1 MEKVR
6 NIMAMMRHQKNDFE
20 PIIIIGAARSGT
32 NMLRDILTQLPGFGT
47 WPCDE
52 INYIW
57 RHGNARYPHDEF
69 SVERASESIKK
80 FIRGA
85 FTRVAREQKLRYV
98 VEKTCANSLRVAFVE
113 KVFPDAKFIFI
124 VRDGRDVVAS
134 AMKRWAA
141 PLDIPYLL
149 KKARY
154 LPVTDASYYVI
165 RYFWNR
171 IYRLFSDEK
180 RVSFW
185 GPRFEGMEEMFK
197 TKSLPEICGAQ
208 WACSVQLAAKAF
220 NNMEPKKVFM
230 VKYEDFVSSPVKQ
243 LKLIA
248 EFLGVDLK
256 HGHVRHLVSSVS
268 DSSVGKWKND
278 LDAKIMGKVMDY
290 IKPELKE
297 YGYIE

>member
-1 MEKVR
+1 ME
-6 NIMAMMRHQKNDFE
+6 H

-32 NMLRDILTQLPGFGT
+32 NMLRDIITQLPGFGT

-57 RHGNARYPHDEF
+57 RHGNACYPNDEF
-69 SVERASESIKK
+69 SVEQASESVKK
-80 FIRGA
+80 FIRRA
-85 FTRVAREQKLRYV
+85 FARVARKQRLRYV
-98 VEKTCANSLRVAFVE
+98 VEKTCANSLRVAFIE
-113 KVFPDAKFIFI
+113 KVFLDAKFIFI

-154 LPVTDASYYVI
+154 LPVTDAPYYVI

-185 GPRFEGMEEMFK
+185 GPHFEGMEEMLRSRSLAEVCAMQWVCCVE
-197 TKSLPEICGAQ
+197 KSEYDLD
-208 WACSVQLAAKAF
+208 QLDSAR
-220 NNMEPKKVFM
+220 VHRLR
-230 VKYEDFVSSPVKQ
+230 YEDFVTNPSVK
-243 LKLIA
+243 LKSLA
-248 EFLGVDLK
+248 EFLNIDFSEDDIRKLVQGVSTK
-256 HGHVRHLVSSVS
+256 
-268 DSSVGKWKND
+268 SVGNWKNC
-278 LDAKIMGKVMDY
+278 LDQEALGALEPL
-290 IKPELKE
+290 IKTSMKR
-297 YGYIE
+297 YGYF

>member
-1 MEKVR
+1 MEY
-6 NIMAMMRHQKNDFE
+6 

-32 NMLRDILTQLPGFGT
+32 NMLRDIITQLPGFGT
-47 WPCDE
+47 WLCDE

-57 RHGNARYPHDEF
+57 RHGNAHYSNDEF
-69 SVERASESIKK
+69 SVEQASVSVKK
-80 FIRGA
+80 FIRRA
-85 FTRVAREQKLRYV
+85 FARVARKQGLRYV

-124 VRDGRDVVAS
+124 VRDGRDAVAS

-154 LPVTDASYYVI
+154 LPVTDAPYYVI

-171 IYRLFSDEK
+171 IFRVFSSEK

-185 GPRFEGMEEMFK
+185 GPRFKGMEEMLK

-208 WACSVQLAAKAF
+208 WARSVQLATKAF
-220 NNMEPKKVFM
+220 GSMESKKVLRI
-230 VKYEDFVSSPVKQ
+230 KYEDFVSSPVSQ

-256 HGHVRHLVSSVS
+256 DGQASHMVSSVS

-278 LDAKIMGKVMDY
+278 LNAKTMEKIMHY

-297 YGYIE
+297 YGYIK

>member
-1 MEKVR
+1 MEY
-6 NIMAMMRHQKNDFE
+6 

-32 NMLRDILTQLPGFGT
+32 NMLRDIITQLPGFGT

-57 RHGNARYPHDEF
+57 RHGNAHYPNDEF
-69 SVERASESIKK
+69 IVEQASESVKK
-80 FIRGA
+80 FIRRA
-85 FTRVAREQKLRYV
+85 FARVASKQGLRYV

-134 AMKRWAA
+134 AMKRWVA

-149 KKARY
+149 KKTRH
-154 LPVTDASYYVI
+154 LPVTDAQYYAT
-165 RYFWNR
+165 RYLWNR
-171 IYRLFSDEK
+171 IFRVFSNEK

-185 GPRFEGMEEMFK
+185 GPRFKGMEEILK

-208 WACSVQLAAKAF
+208 WARSVQLATKAF
-220 NNMEPKKVFM
+220 DSMKSKKVIRI
-230 VKYEDFVSSPVKQ
+230 KYEDFVSSPVNQ

-248 EFLGVDLK
+248 EFLDVDLK
-256 HGHVRHLVSSVS
+256 DRQASHLVSSVS

-278 LDAKIMGKVMDY
+278 LDAKTMGKIMHY
-290 IKPELKE
+290 IKPEFKKH
-297 YGYIE
+297 GYIE